1 MAELTEYEQE
11 LERRVTQLEDAVRG
25 LAHAMRTP
33 KLWREL
39 EPVNRL
45 VVNEV
50 EKGFPVKMHL
60 ASGRRNG

>member
-1 MAELTEYEQE
+1 MTEREQE
-11 LERRVTQLEDAVRG
+11 LEERVAQLEDAVRG

-45 VVNEV
+45 VVNELDA
-50 EKGFPVKMHL
+50 GFPVKMHL
-60 ASGRRNG
+60 ASGRRE